1 MPRLDPRP
9 QLRQGQLPQ
18 IYRRPW
24 KDRLQPFVE
33 LGDLD
38 DLTDYID
45 KLVEALE
52 NYRHEFVPKLE
63 IKIEV
68 AQATTTALAPIE
80 WEALAFDNGG
90 WWVASNPTVLRV
102 PLSRVYQGVF
112 QTKLDGAGSIRV
124 QIEKNGSLM
133 ERGMDVVLNGD
144 FTFSFAWQDYY
155 FANDE
160 IEINVSTSGS
170 VNLVG
175 EWTRASLHALDF
187 VEVT

>member
-18 IYRRPW
+18 IYRRRW
-24 KDRLQPFVE
+24 ADRAEPVVE
-33 LGDLD
+33 LADLE

-63 IKIEV
+63 IKIE
-68 AQATTTALAPIE
+68 ADQATTTALAPVE
-80 WEALAFDNGG
+80 WEAIAFDNGG
-90 WWVASNPTVLRV
+90 WWVDTAPTVLRA
-102 PLSRVYQGVF
+102 PLSMVYIGVF
-112 QTKLDGAGSIRV
+112 QTKLSGAGSIRV

-155 FANDE
+155 FADDE

-170 VNLVG
+170 RNLMG